1 MKPNHTPAQENGAKK
16 RILDAA
22 TQLFSKK
29 GYDATRVNEI
39 AETANVTKGLIY
51 YYFKSKEEILDYLLQ
66 ILFEDFTALVMDFV
80 HTNIVRMIKDGKLDI
95 EPDRFH
101 FTNEEAIRNF
111 LQNTYDYYEVVLDF
125 ILENRSILRILMLES
140 LKEGKYRNGIFRAMD
155 IIKGDEENPI
165 YKTIVEADKDFTSSD
180 DLVCIKF
187 FFSIIPLVSFAVYYD
202 DYKNQNDLNDE
213 ELRASFLRSS
223 QIVLH
228 AMVSGRDIL
237 LPKGKTQPSYT

>member
-22 TQLFSKK
+22 VELFSKK

-66 ILFEDFTALVMDFV
+66 LLFEDFTALAMDFV

-101 FTNEEAIRNF
+101 FTNEESIKNF

-140 LKEGKYRNGIFRAMD
+140 LKEGKYRNGIFRAME

-187 FFSIIPLVSFAVYYD
+187 FFSIIPLMGFAVYYD
-202 DYKNQNDLNDE
+202 DYKKLNDLSDE

-223 QIVLH
+223 RIVLH

-237 LPKGKTQPSYT
+237 LPRE